1 VAALALYEQFYSRL
15 IAQERRSPL
24 TAETYRVEVRRFLDW
39 LNTEELELGSVDS
52 LSLSRYLEKRRSL
65 DRIDS
70 RSAAKVISVLRSFFR
85 FVIDESIRTDNP
97 ASVLE
102 IPRRPLRLPE
112 VLSREAVER
121 ILDSVDSETPLGLRD
136 LTIFELIYSAGLR
149 VSEVVSLNQRDLDL
163 PPSSSVRPGEGTGG
177 IARVRGKGNK
187 ERLVI
192 FGEVAAFW
200 LKRYLRESRP
210 KLAGNRHSPAL
221 FVGRSGKRL
230 SRKGIWK
237 NYARFSALAGTSS
250 RLHALRHTFA
260 TELLSGGADLRS
272 VQELL
277 GHSDLTTTQIY
288 THVDVSLLRE
298 SHRKFLPRLAPA
310 QRGPGK

>member
-1 VAALALYEQFYSRL
+1 VAASALHEQFYSRL

-39 LNTEELELGSVDS
+39 LSGEKLELATIDS
-52 LSLSRYLEKRRSL
+52 LGLSRYLERRRNL
-65 DRIDS
+65 DRIDP

-85 FVIDESIRTDNP
+85 FVIEESIRDDNP

-102 IPRRPLRLPE
+102 IPRRSLRLPE

-121 ILDSVDSETPLGLRD
+121 ILNLADPETPLGLRD

-149 VSEVVSLNQRDLDL
+149 VSEAVSLNLRDLEL
-163 PPSSSVRPGEGTGG
+163 PGSSSAPSGEGAGG

-187 ERLVI
+187 ERLVV
-192 FGEVAAFW
+192 FGEVAAFL

-210 KLAGNRHSPAL
+210 RLAGNRHSPAL
-221 FVGRSGKRL
+221 FIGRLGRRL

-237 NYARFSALAGTSS
+237 NYARFSILAGTSS

-298 SHRKFLPRLAPA
+298 SHRKFLPRLASA
-310 QRGPGK
+310 QRRGPQ